1 MLPKLQGKKK
11 HAKPDNKHAV
21 PAHCMSSESFQ
32 EQSLHSCY
40 SEEQAELLAPAPGI
54 NTLTSSQHTEHICE
68 GCFRASAPE
77 GEVAAWH
84 VGVLPGQEASC
95 SSQGTPC
102 RSTVPWGDAPRPQNF
117 SW

>member
-1 MLPKLQGKKK
+1 
-11 HAKPDNKHAV
+11 
-21 PAHCMSSESFQ
+21 MSSESFQ